1 MAVYT
6 NITASEMAAFLEA
19 QGFKPLALP
28 VVRELTWGKRV
39 DKGNLC
45 LSLRVFTGINPT
57 GQSRDKGKD
66 AIHVVLMLRRQDGS
80 IVKAGGD
87 RRVHRVEG
95 WRNNWQARIDKWDE
109 DLTLCPTCGL
119 PMVLRNGSKGKF
131 LGCSGYPNCHTTKSL
146 QPVQPHPQPHDN
158 RGEGEIQDI
167 EVVQVD

>member
-80 IVKAGGD
+80 IVPVATGVYIGWKAGAIICRPALTSGM
-87 RRVHRVEG
+87 
-95 WRNNWQARIDKWDE
+95 RI
-109 DLTLCPTCGL
+109 
-119 PMVLRNGSKGKF
+119 
-131 LGCSGYPNCHTTKSL
+131 
-146 QPVQPHPQPHDN
+146 
-158 RGEGEIQDI
+158 
-167 EVVQVD
+167 